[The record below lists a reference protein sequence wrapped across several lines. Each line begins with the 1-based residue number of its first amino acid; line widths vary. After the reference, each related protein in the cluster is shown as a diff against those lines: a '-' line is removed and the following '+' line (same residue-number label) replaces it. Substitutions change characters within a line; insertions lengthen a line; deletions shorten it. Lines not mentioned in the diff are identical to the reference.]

1 MSYNE
6 ELQSN
11 NNELAEILRTVN
23 ALPDAGGGG
32 GGSTIEIKRSEEM
45 KF

>member
-1 MSYNE
+1 MSTPIEQNTE
-6 ELQSN
+6 GLE
-11 NNELAEILRTVN
+11 EILRTVN
-23 ALPDAGGGG
+23 ALPEAG